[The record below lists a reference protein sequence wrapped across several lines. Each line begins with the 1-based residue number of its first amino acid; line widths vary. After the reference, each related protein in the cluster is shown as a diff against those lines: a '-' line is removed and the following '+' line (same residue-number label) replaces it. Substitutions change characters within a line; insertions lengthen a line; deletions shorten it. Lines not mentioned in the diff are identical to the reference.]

1 MRRKISALHRLAARA
16 PTAPACAL
24 PAPPLPC
31 GREADRGASRRQRGD
46 LPQLLLPYL
55 RRARVRV
62 PPLAGGRRPCAL
74 QRAQQQRTLAPEA
87 RQFEAA
93 AHAGGAGGAGVG
105 QSTARAAFSVW
116 SEERAWAS
124 ASARGAAS
132 PLVYVNVFKPFVDR
146 RTCPRSIL
154 ARATAS
160 RGAPPPVARW
170 AAQSRLQ
177 NQPPKSPDFFSPL
190 FSLVVLP
197 GVVRPATAARGDR
210 GRPVFDLSVSPALA
224 LPHRSPCLPS

>member
-1 MRRKISALHRLAARA
+1 MSEDEVEEVAPPLQRSAAVAPSLEGGDVQISAAAGAHLWLSLLVTASLISHFLCSALHRLAARA

-31 GREADRGASRRQRGD
+31 GREADRGACRRQRGD

-87 RQFEAA
+87 RQCEAA

-116 SEERAWAS
+116 SEERAWVRLFACWRAAS
-124 ASARGAAS
+124 AYSTRGG
-132 PLVYVNVFKPFVDR
+132 
-146 RTCPRSIL
+146 IL
-154 ARATAS
+154 
-160 RGAPPPVARW
+160 
-170 AAQSRLQ
+170 
-177 NQPPKSPDFFSPL
+177 
-190 FSLVVLP
+190 
-197 GVVRPATAARGDR
+197 
-210 GRPVFDLSVSPALA
+210 
-224 LPHRSPCLPS
+224 

>member
-1 MRRKISALHRLAARA
+1 MPTSAEQQSFKRSNRRDQWATGDDSEVEVEVEEESEAEEAEAEEAEAMSEDEVEEVAPPLQRSAAVAPSLEGGDVQISAAAGAHLWLSLLVTASLISHFLCSALHRLAARA

-31 GREADRGASRRQRGD
+31 GREADRGACRRQRGD

-105 QSTARAAFSVW
+105 QSQNSPRSLLGLVW
-116 SEERAWAS
+116 GAGMGKIIRVL
-124 ASARGAAS
+124 AAS
-132 PLVYVNVFKPFVDR
+132 F
-146 RTCPRSIL
+146 I
-154 ARATAS
+154 
-160 RGAPPPVARW
+160 
-170 AAQSRLQ
+170 
-177 NQPPKSPDFFSPL
+177 
-190 FSLVVLP
+190 
-197 GVVRPATAARGDR
+197 VR
-210 GRPVFDLSVSPALA
+210 
-224 LPHRSPCLPS
+224 